1 MVLKKKKP
9 EKKKIKLD
17 FKHLGLI
24 KLGKDL
30 IIYFVKMYIKNMFE
44 K

>member
-17 FKHLGLI
+17 FKKLSLI
-24 KLGKDL
+24 ELGKDL